1 MSNSDM
7 VTTHLPGESHPTG
20 SNPPPSN
27 GHEADPVV
35 KQINHYLEEKKS
47 LFKISLGKTYERFLK
62 IRGTPREIGLGFAL
76 GLFVGMSPT
85 MGFQMA
91 IAVFLA
97 AVFKWNKISAAASVW
112 ITNPVTAP
120 IIYGVTYFIGANI
133 IGMPGIKL
141 TPEAFS
147 VTSFITF
154 FKQTPRIFWAMT
166 LGGAIV
172 GLPLA
177 IAGYA
182 MTYSAVDK
190 YQKDIRSRL
199 AEKKQQIAARR
210 KDRKSRKLTK
220 KQKRAK

>member
-1 MSNSDM
+1 M
-7 VTTHLPGESHPTG
+7 VTTVCCHKSGCTAHHP
-20 SNPPPSN
+20 NPP
-27 GHEADPVV
+27 GVHRAKIVV
-35 KQINHYLEEKKS
+35 KQINDYLVEKKS
-47 LFKISLGKTYERFLK
+47 LLKTSIFKTYERFLK

-97 AVFKWNKISAAASVW
+97 AILKWNKFSAVAAVW

-133 IGMPGIKL
+133 IGMPGIDL

-166 LGGAIV
+166 LGGVVV
-172 GLPLA
+172 GIPLA
-177 IAGYA
+177 IAGYVISH
-182 MTYSAVDK
+182 SAVDK
-190 YQKDIRSRL
+190 YQRDIRLKL
-199 AEKKQQIAARR
+199 AEKKQQMAARR
-210 KDRKSRKLTK
+210 QVKKSRKNRK
-220 KQKRAK
+220 KKNRIR